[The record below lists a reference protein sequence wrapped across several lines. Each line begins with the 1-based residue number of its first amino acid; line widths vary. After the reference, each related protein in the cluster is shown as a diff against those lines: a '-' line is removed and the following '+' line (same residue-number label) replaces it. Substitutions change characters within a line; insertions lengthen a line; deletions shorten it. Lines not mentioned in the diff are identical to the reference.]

1 MKKPQNCNSWEWLA
15 DKLWTFTPRDLTG
28 IAIWHPYLLHPASN
42 KSICPVS
49 CKADWF
55 LWESASSLFNQPTN
69 LTFCW
74 LICVGCCM
82 IFLPLI
88 KSTSKFQ
95 LYTCENNTV
104 RLHKRQDEILTQTM
118 ELFLVQ
124 IIQNNPRNK
133 LHQVWSP
140 MKCHCHSYIWT
151 KKLVSHN
158 QNLVHLYPKLNS
170 IFPTRFSYTPQKRA
184 RSIYFIP
191 QRTCL
196 IWVSFHQG
204 HPLGT
209 MKQQKHKAQGFG
221 HQSYSGDRSGFLGI

>member
-1 MKKPQNCNSWEWLA
+1 
-15 DKLWTFTPRDLTG
+15 
-28 IAIWHPYLLHPASN
+28 
-42 KSICPVS
+42 
-49 CKADWF
+49 
-55 LWESASSLFNQPTN
+55 
-69 LTFCW
+69 
-74 LICVGCCM
+74 M

-104 RLHKRQDEILTQTM
+104 RLHKRQDEILTQTL

-158 QNLVHLYPKLNS
+158 QNLVHLYPKLNL
-170 IFPTRFSYTPQKRA
+170 IFPTRFSYTPKKRA
-184 RSIYFIP
+184 QSIYFIP

-209 MKQQKHKAQGFG
+209 MKQQKHKAQGFD